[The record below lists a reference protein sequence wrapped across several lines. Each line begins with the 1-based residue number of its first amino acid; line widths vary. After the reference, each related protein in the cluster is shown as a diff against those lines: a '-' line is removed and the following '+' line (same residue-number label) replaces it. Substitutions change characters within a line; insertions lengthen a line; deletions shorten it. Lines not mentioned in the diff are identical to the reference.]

1 MRIPSMLGLMCT
13 VLLLWPASG
22 VRAQFDISP
31 TDSLV
36 AEFAVDS
43 VTRIFQIDF
52 PNTSGDSLGLSWRW
66 ISGGWTEGWD
76 VNLCDLGECYTGIPA
91 DADML
96 PMGPEGTGFLKVI
109 VNALE
114 LEGSCFL
121 HLWVWPT
128 GNQDALVHVYFDLRN
143 DATITSVGE
152 GTGFRQVSLHPNP
165 AAIGQTLTITGMKS
179 PNPAGTMQRFSPQ
192 GALLHCPVHWVDG
205 RAVIETQEW
214 TSGIHFLYPNP
225 HDPPLRVVLH

>member
-1 MRIPSMLGLMCT
+1 MVGLMCA
-13 VLLLWPASG
+13 VLLLLPAST
-22 VRAQFDISP
+22 VKAQFDISP

-76 VNLCDLGECYTGIPA
+76 VNLCDFGECYTGIPA

-96 PMGPEGTGFLKVI
+96 PMGPEGVGFLKLI

-121 HLWVWPT
+121 HFWVWPT
-128 GNQDALVHVYFDLRN
+128 GNKDALVHVYFDLRN
-143 DATITSVGE
+143 DATITSVAE
-152 GTGFRQVSLHPNP
+152 AADIRQVSLHPNP
-165 AAIGQTLTITGMKS
+165 VSIGQSLTI
-179 PNPAGTMQRFSPQ
+179 AGLQSFIPSVIMQRLNPQ
-192 GALLHCPVHWVDG
+192 GALLNCPVHWVDG
-205 RAVIETQEW
+205 RAVIETRGW
-214 TSGIHFLYPNP
+214 TSGIHFLFPTP
-225 HDPPLRVVLH
+225 HDPPLRVILH